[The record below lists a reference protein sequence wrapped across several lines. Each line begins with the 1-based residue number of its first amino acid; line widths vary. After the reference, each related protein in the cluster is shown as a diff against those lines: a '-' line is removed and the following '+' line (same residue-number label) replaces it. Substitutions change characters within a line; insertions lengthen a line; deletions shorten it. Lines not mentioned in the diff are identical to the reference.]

1 MPLAEIRKFLRV
13 SKIGIRKYD
22 EVAEYFLMTL
32 SDLAKNNYTHSNF
45 NLIQLQIY
53 VTIETMNKLPFRM
66 LISLLT
72 RSLVQTSK

>member
-13 SKIGIRKYD
+13 SKMGIRKYD

-53 VTIETMNKLPFRM
+53 VTIETMSKLPFRT

-72 RSLVQTSK
+72 RSLVQTFK

>member
-1 MPLAEIRKFLRV
+1 MPVAEIRKFLHV
-13 SKIGIRKYD
+13 SKMGIRKYD

-53 VTIETMNKLPFRM
+53 VTIETMSKLPFRM

>member
-1 MPLAEIRKFLRV
+1 MI
-13 SKIGIRKYD
+13 
-22 EVAEYFLMTL
+22 AEYFLMTL

-72 RSLVQTSK
+72 RSLVQTFK